1 MLSGYTLKPMESPT
15 HADVMGHIPRSD
27 VPAFGLIQDWLDQAK
42 ELINEQL
49 TGSAES
55 EQTNRLLKNVNACSG
70 KMIRPGLVLLSGMC
84 CGGITDEHVRIAA
97 IVEMMHNATLLHD
110 DVIDEGQKRRGLPT
124 VNNLW
129 GNELAVLLGDFVLSQ
144 VFKMCAG
151 LGPNVTNIIAATAAR
166 TCEGEMRQIVERRN
180 WQLSESEYIDIIS
193 EKSAVFFSNCCRLG
207 AVLARATDTR
217 VESLARFGLNAG
229 IAFQITD
236 DLLDITGDESR
247 TGKTSGS
254 DVDKS
259 KLTLATI
266 HLLGQVDETEKPA
279 IINGLNAAQQGRDTL
294 PEMLRS
300 YGSLEYAQ
308 NQAQQFV
315 AKAVKALAGFKDS
328 DAKQALIETAKF
340 AADRAI

>member
-1 MLSGYTLKPMESPT
+1 MEFPT
-15 HADVMGHIPRSD
+15 HADVMGNIPRSD
-27 VPAFGLIQDWLDQAK
+27 IPAFGLIQDQLGQVK

-49 TGSAES
+49 TGSGKA
-55 EQTNRLLKNVNACSG
+55 EQTNRLLKYVSACSG

-84 CGGITDEHVRIAA
+84 CGRITDEHVRIAA

-144 VFKMCAG
+144 VFRMCVD
-151 LGPNVTNIIAATAAR
+151 LEPKVTNIIAATAAQ
-166 TCEGEMRQIVERRN
+166 TCEGEMRQIIERQN

-193 EKSAVFFSNCCRLG
+193 KKSAVFFSNCCRLG
-207 AVLARATDTR
+207 AVLARASDTH
-217 VESLARFGLNAG
+217 VESLACFGLNAG

-236 DLLDITGDESR
+236 DLLDITGDEGR
-247 TGKTSGS
+247 TGKTAGS
-254 DVDKS
+254 DVDKN

-266 HLLGQVDETEKPA
+266 HLLKEVDETEKPA
-279 IINGLNAAQQGRDTL
+279 IINELNAAQEGKDGL
-294 PEMLRS
+294 AEMLRS

-308 NQAQQFV
+308 NRAQQFV
-315 AKAVKALAGFKDS
+315 AKAVGVLTGFKDS
-328 DAKQALIETAKF
+328 DAKEALTETAKF
-340 AADRAI
+340 VANRAI